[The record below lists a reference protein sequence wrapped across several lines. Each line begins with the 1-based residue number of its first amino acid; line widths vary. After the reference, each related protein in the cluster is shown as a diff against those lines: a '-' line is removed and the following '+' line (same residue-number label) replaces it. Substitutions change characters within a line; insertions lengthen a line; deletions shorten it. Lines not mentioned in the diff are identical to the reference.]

1 MKPAKQIAHLR
12 KKLEKLLDEKRMEH
26 TIGVAYTAASLAFV
40 HGYDPHKALLS
51 GMLHD
56 CAKYLDDA
64 QMLTLSKKH
73 AIPVS
78 EAEEMAP
85 SLLHA
90 KLGAFFA
97 ATEYDVTDEEILDA
111 IRCHTTGRPGMNLPE
126 KILFVADYIE
136 PNRKELPRIDEIR
149 KEAYTDLDLSILHI
163 TEDTLAYLKEKAKTL
178 DPQTAETHAYYRE
191 LIASRGAAH

>member
-1 MKPAKQIAHLR
+1 
-12 KKLEKLLDEKRMEH
+12 MEH

-40 HGYDPHKALLS
+40 HGCDPHKALLS

-73 AIPVS
+73 DIPVS
-78 EAEEMAP
+78 EAEEAAP

-111 IRCHTTGRPGMNLPE
+111 IRCHTTGKPGMNLLE

-136 PNRKELPRIDEIR
+136 PNRKELPGLGEIR
-149 KEAYTDLDLSILHI
+149 REAFTDLDLSILHI

-178 DPQTAETHAYYRE
+178 DPQTAETHAYYRN
-191 LIASRGAAH
+191 LIAARG